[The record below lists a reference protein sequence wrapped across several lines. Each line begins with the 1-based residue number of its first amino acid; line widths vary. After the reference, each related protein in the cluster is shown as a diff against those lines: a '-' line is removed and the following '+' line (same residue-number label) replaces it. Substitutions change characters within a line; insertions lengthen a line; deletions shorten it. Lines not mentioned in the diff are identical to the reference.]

1 MEERRGD
8 SWGTRLALL
17 AGRVAVALLA
27 GYLLAEAP
35 DPAAGEL
42 VPLKYALACF
52 TTVALTG
59 KAIYDTLFY
68 SRYGT

>member
-1 MEERRGD
+1 MEERRRET
-8 SWGTRLALL
+8 WATRLALL
-17 AGRVAVALLA
+17 AVRIAVAVLA
-27 GYLLAEAP
+27 GYLLSVAP
-35 DPAAGEL
+35 DAAAGEL